1 MPHSSEPGFNL
12 MYEVGWLDAL
22 LTTPAPLDGWEVE
35 SMADYLGYDAGFRD
49 AKKQPSDLKK

>member
-1 MPHSSEPGFNL
+1 